1 MKQELVAYLFR
12 CDGHVSEMPT
22 DELLSDLE
30 QLRQA
35 GSAQEPN
42 SSADHGAVSAFLQT
56 VKRAM
61 RTGGTSVNMSEK
73 RTAC

>member
-1 MKQELVAYLFR
+1 MNQELVAYLFR
-12 CDGHVSEMPT
+12 SDEHVSEMPT
-22 DELLSDLE
+22 DELLSSME

-35 GSAQEPN
+35 GIAQEPN
-42 SSADHGAVSAFLQT
+42 ASADTVAVSAFLQT
-56 VKRAM
+56 VKRTM

>member
-1 MKQELVAYLFR
+1 VKQELVAYLFR
-12 CDGHVSEMPT
+12 SDGHVSEMPT

-35 GSAQEPN
+35 VIANEPN
-42 SSADHGAVSAFLQT
+42 ASADTVAVSAFLQM
-56 VKRAM
+56 VKRTM
-61 RTGGTSVNMSEK
+61 RTGATSVNMSEK

>member
-12 CDGHVSEMPT
+12 SNGRVSEMPT
-22 DELLSDLE
+22 DELLSSLE

-35 GSAQEPN
+35 GIAQVPHA
-42 SSADHGAVSAFLQT
+42 SADTVAVSAFLQT
-56 VKRAM
+56 LKRTM

>member
-12 CDGHVSEMPT
+12 SDVHVSEMPT
-22 DELLSDLE
+22 DELLSSIE

-35 GSAQEPN
+35 SIAQEPN
-42 SSADHGAVSAFLQT
+42 ASVDNVAVSAFLQT

>member
-1 MKQELVAYLFR
+1 MNQELVAYLFR
-12 CDGHVSEMPT
+12 SDGHVSEMPA
-22 DELLSDLE
+22 DELLSSLE

-35 GSAQEPN
+35 GIAQEPN
-42 SSADHGAVSAFLQT
+42 ASAEDVAVSAFLQT
-56 VKRAM
+56 VKRTM